1 MVIWAILHLLWFHPF
16 AIPNTFHISLPVKVY
31 SRFQAKEIKY
41 FHNKKIFHELQNN
54 SWTKKYFLCRR
65 QWAGRR
71 RARWALHDDGG
82 QHAAEQLTAAARWAA
97 GGRGWCGCTRAA
109 AGGGRGPGR
118 VGGAAAAQHRPPP
131 PQPRRGQ
138 GAQGERGHQPRTFE
152 KHCAKKISL

>member
-41 FHNKKIFHELQNN
+41 FHNKKIFHELKKN
-54 SWTKKYFLCRR
+54 SWTKKHFLCRR

-82 QHAAEQLTAAARWAA
+82 QHAAEQLAAAARW
-97 GGRGWCGCTRAA
+97 GRGWCGCTRAA

-152 KHCAKKISL
+152 KHCT